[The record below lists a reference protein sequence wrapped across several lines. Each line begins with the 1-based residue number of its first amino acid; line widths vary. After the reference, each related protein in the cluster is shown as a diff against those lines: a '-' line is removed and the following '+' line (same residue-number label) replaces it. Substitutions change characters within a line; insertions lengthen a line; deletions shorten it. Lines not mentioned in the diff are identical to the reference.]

1 MRMTRVSAGLVAAAT
16 VVVVLATGPA
26 VAVAANSSTSTGTVL
41 GTRVHVMPYGVHA
54 THHGLRAGAAA
65 TFPAPPGA
73 HLTYYGGRVVSTLQ
87 AVDVLYGSGTYESF
101 VSETTSPNMGTFLA
115 GSLNSGL
122 LDWLDGEY
130 NTVTPSDTGSNQHIG
145 RGTYA
150 GKHQITPSPANDG
163 STIQD
168 SQVQAELAAQI
179 QAGTLPAPVHDAAG
193 NNNTDYILYFPA
205 GTRIC
210 QGGACSMVSGGFC
223 AYHGTIA
230 NIAGYGEV
238 YYTVMP
244 DFTGV
249 TGCGTAGTDF
259 GNETSA
265 LSHEFM
271 ETITDAEVGI
281 ATTTGPPLAW
291 YDTANGEIGDICN
304 AEQGTITGADGLP
317 YTVQAEF
324 SNAQNACIL
333 PPTWA
338 NDFSLTASPASVR
351 APVGRQGTTTI
362 STTLLSGN
370 AQSIS
375 LSVSGLPA
383 GATETSAPVAVTS
396 GGSTSLTLDAGTAQV
411 GTYPVTVTATSSS
424 GATHS
429 TLVSLTV
436 VAPVVPDAPS
446 GVGAAAG
453 QGAATVSWSAP
464 AFDGGS
470 AVTGYTATASPGGA
484 TCRSAAAVTSC
495 TVAGLR
501 NGTAYAFTVTA
512 SNAVGT
518 SVPSAASSPVTP
530 TGAPD
535 APSGTSARA
544 GAGSATVSW
553 SVPSSD
559 GGSTVTS
566 YLVTASPGGATCTT
580 AAPVT
585 SCVVSGLTGGTAYTF
600 TVTATN
606 GVATSGPSVAS
617 APVSPAAVD
626 LTAPT
631 ASVGA
636 LPVGTVAASVRVTWS
651 GADAGS
657 GVAGYDVRYRTAAWN
672 AAGFGAWVLP
682 AAWQHTTARSATLAL
697 AAGVDYC
704 VSVRARDL
712 AGNVSGWSVPRCV
725 ARALDDRSMVAG
737 AGWTRSPGTSYYLR
751 TITASSTV
759 GRVLTRSGARL
770 DRVGIVAT
778 RCATCGIVGVYVGVT
793 LIGEINLASA
803 PTRRQQ
809 LVMLGPFS
817 ARLGTV
823 TIKTLTAG
831 KLVQVDGL
839 LISRT

>member
-1 MRMTRVSAGLVAAAT
+1 MRMTRVGACLVAAAA

-26 VAVAANSSTSTGTVL
+26 QAVAANSSAPARTVL
-41 GTRVHVMPYGVHA
+41 GTRVHVMPYGVHT

-65 TFPAPPGA
+65 TFPAPSGA
-73 HLTYYGGRVVSTLQ
+73 HLTYYGGRVVSNLQ
-87 AVDVLYGSGTYESF
+87 AVDVLYGSGTYENF
-101 VSETTSPNMGTFLA
+101 VSETTTPNMGTFLA

-122 LDWLDGEY
+122 MDWVDGEY
-130 NTVTPSDTGSNQHIG
+130 NTVTPSGPKSHQHIG
-145 RGTYA
+145 RGRYA
-150 GKHQITPSPANDG
+150 GKHQIAPAPADNG
-163 STIQD
+163 STIDD

-193 NNNTDYILYFPA
+193 DNNTEYVLYFPA
-205 GTRIC
+205 GKTIC

-230 NIAGYGEV
+230 NVAGYGEV

-244 DFTGV
+244 DFTAA

-259 GNETSA
+259 SNETSV

-281 ATTTGPPLAW
+281 ATTNGPPLAW
-291 YDTANGEIGDICN
+291 YDTTNGEIGDICN
-304 AEQGTITGADGLP
+304 ADQGTITGADGLP

-338 NDFSLTASPASVR
+338 NDFTLTASPASVR

-383 GATETSAPVAVTS
+383 GATAATAPVAVTT
-396 GGSTSLTLDAGTAQV
+396 GSSASLTFDAGTAGV
-411 GTYPVTVTATSSS
+411 GTYPVTVTATSGG

-429 TLVSLTV
+429 TTVSLMV
-436 VAPVVPDAPS
+436 VPPVEPDAPS
-446 GVGAAAG
+446 GVGAAPGHAS
-453 QGAATVSWSAP
+453 ARVSWSAP

-470 AVTGYTATASPGGA
+470 AVTGYTSTASPGGA
-484 TCRSAAAVTSC
+484 TCTSAAAVTSC
-495 TVAGLR
+495 TVSGLR

-518 SVPSAASSPVTP
+518 SAPSAASSAVTP
-530 TGAPD
+530 TAAPD
-535 APSGTSARA
+535 APWATSALA
-544 GAGSATVSW
+544 GDGSVTVSW
-553 SVPSSD
+553 SVPPSD
-559 GGSTVTS
+559 GGSTVTAYTVS
-566 YLVTASPGGATCTT
+566 ASPGGATCTS
-580 AAPVT
+580 AAPAT
-585 SCVVSGLTGGTAYTF
+585 SCVVSGLSDGTTYTF

-606 GVATSGPSVAS
+606 GVGTSGPSGAS
-617 APVSPAAVD
+617 APVTPAAVD
-626 LTAPT
+626 VTAPT

-636 LPVGTVAASVRVTWS
+636 LQVGTVAARVRLTWS

-657 GVAGYDVRYRTAAWN
+657 GVAAYDVRYRTASWN
-672 AAGFGAWVLP
+672 GGGFGAWVLP
-682 AAWQHTTARSATLAL
+682 PAWQHTTARSGALAL

-704 VSVRARDL
+704 VSVRARDR
-712 AGNVSGWSVPRCV
+712 AGNVSGWSAPRCV
-725 ARALDDRSMVAG
+725 ARALDDRAMVAG
-737 AGWTRSPGTSYYLR
+737 AGWTRSPGAWYYLR
-751 TITASSTV
+751 TITATSTG
-759 GRVLTRSGARL
+759 GRVLSRTGARL

-778 RCATCGIVGVYVGVT
+778 RCATCGTVGVYVDAK
-793 LIGEINLASA
+793 LIGEINLASS
-803 PTRRQQ
+803 TTERQE
-809 LVMLGPFS
+809 LVMLAPFS
-817 ARLGTV
+817 ARLGTI